1 MSHEHRSPLPRPS
14 YEDPRDG
21 APDRPAYPPAPPVRP
36 PARWGSH
43 RLSGGVPAPGGP
55 GHGVPASPA
64 PGAPAAPAHGHG
76 VPGGAGG
83 FGAPPAPGYPDPVG
97 GGFGPTHGTPAAPGG
112 FGAAAAP
119 GGFGAAAAPGGFGAL
134 AAPGG
139 PAAPAGFGGPA
150 SAPPFAPPE
159 PPGPGTASRWSG
171 LGTATPGYGAPAAP
185 AYEAP
190 ATPGYGAPAAPGY
203 GAPAAQGYEAPAAP
217 AYGAPP
223 APGYGAPTSARPG
236 TPGSYGAPD
245 TPGYGAPD
253 SPGYGVSGTPGYGAR
268 DTPGYGA
275 AGPAP
280 ASWSGADASE
290 ASADGYS
297 NQAVYHQIRQ
307 AVVHRVQ
314 YANALHASHY
324 WDLRRT
330 KPVGPHALVF
340 LYACL
345 DPRFAD
351 PRRPYYEIKAASR
364 LFRDGSEV
372 QDLPALLAE
381 LCEIAEG
388 YLADGGIFDPVAQM
402 TQAGEPMPAEARYV
416 GVSVSTLLGTGD
428 ETGDA
433 PPGAGGMGIPGRNLV
448 VMSDDNLLVVERPAR
463 AHEQVVVHSTCPHY
477 SGGGVEY
484 RSWLPLSPEHQ
495 VHPAWRWLQ
504 HLNQLVMTGQERKAA
519 MAGTVAGRR
528 RR

>member
-43 RLSGGVPAPGGP
+43 RLSGGVPAPGGSP
-55 GHGVPASPA
+55 GHGVPAGPA
-64 PGAPAAPAHGHG
+64 HGAPAAPAHGHG
-76 VPGGAGG
+76 VPGAAGG
-83 FGAPPAPGYPDPVG
+83 FGAPPAFGYPDPVG
-97 GGFGPTHGTPAAPGG
+97 SGGFGPTHGAPAAPGD
-112 FGAAAAP
+112 
-119 GGFGAAAAPGGFGAL
+119 
-134 AAPGG
+134 
-139 PAAPAGFGGPA
+139 FGGRV
-150 SAPPFAPPE
+150 SPPQFAPPE
-159 PPGPGTASRWSG
+159 PAGAGAAPRWSG

-190 ATPGYGAPAAPGY
+190 AAPGHGPFTSARPGTPGGYRAPDTPGYGAPGAPGYGAPDTSGYGAPAAPGY
-203 GAPAAQGYEAPAAP
+203 GA
-217 AYGAPP
+217 
-223 APGYGAPTSARPG
+223 T
-236 TPGSYGAPD
+236 
-245 TPGYGAPD
+245 
-253 SPGYGVSGTPGYGAR
+253 
-268 DTPGYGA
+268 
-275 AGPAP
+275 GPAT

-345 DPRFAD
+345 DARFAD

-388 YLADGGIFDPVAQM
+388 YLADGGVFDPVAQM

-428 ETGDA
+428 EAGA
-433 PPGAGGMGIPGRNLV
+433 ALPGAGGMGIPGRNLV

-519 MAGTVAGRR
+519 MTGAVAGRR

>member
-1 MSHEHRSPLPRPS
+1 MSHEPRSPLPHPS
-14 YEDPRDG
+14 YEDLRGG

-43 RLSGGVPAPGGP
+43 RLSGGAPAPGGP
-55 GHGVPASPA
+55 GHGVPAGPVH
-64 PGAPAAPAHGHG
+64 GAPAAPAGGYG
-76 VPGGAGG
+76 VPAAGGFATGPDHPATAGDFGPAETRHPGGAGSTGG
-83 FGAPPAPGYPDPVG
+83 FGAAPAPGYRDPVATANFDPAYGAPAAPGSFG
-97 GGFGPTHGTPAAPGG
+97 GPVAPGG
-112 FGAAAAP
+112 FGS
-119 GGFGAAAAPGGFGAL
+119 
-134 AAPGG
+134 
-139 PAAPAGFGGPA
+139 PATAGGFGGPTA
-150 SAPPFAPPE
+150 AHRFAPPE
-159 PPGPGTASRWSG
+159 PPGHGAAFRGSG
-171 LGTATPGYGAPAAP
+171 LGAA
-185 AYEAP
+185 
-190 ATPGYGAPAAPGY
+190 
-203 GAPAAQGYEAPAAP
+203 AAP
-217 AYGAPP
+217 AYGAPASAHP
-223 APGYGAPTSARPG
+223 VTPGGYGAP
-236 TPGSYGAPD
+236 GA
-245 TPGYGAPD
+245 A
-253 SPGYGVSGTPGYGAR
+253 
-268 DTPGYGA
+268 GYGA

-280 ASWSGADASE
+280 ASWSAGDAPG

-297 NQAVYHQIRQ
+297 NQAVHHQIRQ

-340 LYACL
+340 LYASL

-364 LFRDGSEV
+364 LFRDGSDV

-388 YLADGGIFDPVAQM
+388 YLAGGGVFDPVAQM

-416 GVSVSTLLGTGD
+416 GVSVSTLLGSGD
-428 ETGDA
+428 EAGGA
-433 PPGAGGMGIPGRNLV
+433 LPGAGGMGIPGRSLV

-504 HLNQLVMTGQERKAA
+504 RLNELVMTGQERKAA
-519 MAGTVAGRR
+519 LAGTVGGRR

>member
-14 YEDPRDG
+14 YEDLRG
-21 APDRPAYPPAPPVRP
+21 GGPDRPAHPPAPPVRP
-36 PARWGSH
+36 PARWGSR
-43 RLSGGVPAPGGP
+43 RLSGGAPAPGGP
-55 GHGVPASPA
+55 DHGVPASPA
-64 PGAPAAPAHGHG
+64 HGAPAAPAHGYG
-76 VPGGAGG
+76 VPGAAGG

-97 GGFGPTHGTPAAPGG
+97 GGGFGPTY
-112 FGAAAAP
+112 GA
-119 GGFGAAAAPGGFGAL
+119 
-134 AAPGG
+134 
-139 PAAPAGFGGPA
+139 PA
-150 SAPPFAPPE
+150 SAPRFAPPE
-159 PPGPGTASRWSG
+159 PPGHGAAPHWSG
-171 LGTATPGYGAPAAP
+171 LGTAAPGYGAPATAAYEAP
-185 AYEAP
+185 AAPGYGVPATPAYAAP
-190 ATPGYGAPAAPGY
+190 ATPGYGAPASAQPGTPGGY
-203 GAPAAQGYEAPAAP
+203 GAP
-217 AYGAPP
+217 GA
-223 APGYGAPTSARPG
+223 
-236 TPGSYGAPD
+236 
-245 TPGYGAPD
+245 
-253 SPGYGVSGTPGYGAR
+253 
-268 DTPGYGA
+268 PGYGA

-290 ASADGYS
+290 ANVDGYS

-340 LYACL
+340 LYACP

-388 YLADGGIFDPVAQM
+388 YLAGGGVFDPVAQM

-428 ETGDA
+428 EAGA
-433 PPGAGGMGIPGRNLV
+433 AQPGSGGMGIPGRNLV

-463 AHEQVVVHSTCPHY
+463 AHEQVVVHSTSPHY

>member
-14 YEDPRDG
+14 YEDLRG
-21 APDRPAYPPAPPVRP
+21 GGPDRPANPPAPPVRP
-36 PARWGSH
+36 PARWGSR
-43 RLSGGVPAPGGP
+43 RLSGGAPAPGGP
-55 GHGVPASPA
+55 DHGVPASPA
-64 PGAPAAPAHGHG
+64 HGAPAAPAHGYG
-76 VPGGAGG
+76 VPGAGGG
-83 FGAPPAPGYPDPVG
+83 FGAPPAPGYPDPSG
-97 GGFGPTHGTPAAPGG
+97 GGFGPAY
-112 FGAAAAP
+112 GA
-119 GGFGAAAAPGGFGAL
+119 
-134 AAPGG
+134 
-139 PAAPAGFGGPA
+139 PA
-150 SAPPFAPPE
+150 SAPRFAPPE
-159 PPGPGTASRWSG
+159 PPVHGAAPRWSG
-171 LGTATPGYGAPAAP
+171 LGTAAPGYGAPATP
-185 AYEAP
+185 AYAAP
-190 ATPGYGAPAAPGY
+190 ATPGYGAPASAHPGTPGGY
-203 GAPAAQGYEAPAAP
+203 GAP
-217 AYGAPP
+217 GA
-223 APGYGAPTSARPG
+223 
-236 TPGSYGAPD
+236 
-245 TPGYGAPD
+245 
-253 SPGYGVSGTPGYGAR
+253 
-268 DTPGYGA
+268 PGYGA

-290 ASADGYS
+290 ANVDGYS

-388 YLADGGIFDPVAQM
+388 YLAGGGVFDPVAQM

-428 ETGDA
+428 EAGA
-433 PPGAGGMGIPGRNLV
+433 AQPGSGGMGIPGRNLV

-504 HLNQLVMTGQERKAA
+504 HLNRLVMTGQERKAA

>member
-1 MSHEHRSPLPRPS
+1 MSYEHRSPRPRPS

-36 PARWGSH
+36 PARWGSR
-43 RLSGGVPAPGGP
+43 RLSGDAPAPGGP
-55 GHGVPASPA
+55 DHGVPASRA
-64 PGAPAAPAHGHG
+64 HGAPAAPAHGYG
-76 VPGGAGG
+76 VPGAAGG
-83 FGAPPAPGYPDPVG
+83 FGAPPAPGHPDPVG
-97 GGFGPTHGTPAAPGG
+97 GGFGSPAAPGG
-112 FGAAAAP
+112 FGAPAVP
-119 GGFGAAAAPGGFGAL
+119 GGFGAP

-139 PAAPAGFGGPA
+139 PAAPVGFGGPA
-150 SAPPFAPPE
+150 SAPQFAPPA
-159 PPGPGTASRWSG
+159 PPGHGTAPRWSG
-171 LGTATPGYGAPAAP
+171 LGTATPAYEAPAPP

-190 ATPGYGAPAAPGY
+190 APPAYEAPAPPGYGAPAA
-203 GAPAAQGYEAPAAP
+203 
-217 AYGAPP
+217 
-223 APGYGAPTSARPG
+223 ARPG
-236 TPGSYGAPD
+236 TPGGYGAPD
-245 TPGYGAPD
+245 TPGYGAP
-253 SPGYGVSGTPGYGAR
+253 GTSGYGAPG
-268 DTPGYGA
+268 TPGYGA

-280 ASWSGADASE
+280 TGWSGADASE
-290 ASADGYS
+290 ASVDGYS

-340 LYACL
+340 LYACP

-388 YLADGGIFDPVAQM
+388 YLADGGVFDPVAQM

-416 GVSVSTLLGTGD
+416 GVSVSTLLDTGD
-428 ETGDA
+428 EAGA
-433 PPGAGGMGIPGRNLV
+433 GQPGAGGMGIPGRNLV

>member
-21 APDRPAYPPAPPVRP
+21 ATDRPAYPPTPPVRP

-55 GHGVPASPA
+55 GHGVPAGPA
-64 PGAPAAPAHGHG
+64 HGAPAAPAHGHG
-76 VPGGAGG
+76 VPGAAGG
-83 FGAPPAPGYPDPVG
+83 FGAPPAFGYPDPVG
-97 GGFGPTHGTPAAPGG
+97 SGGFGPAHGAPAAPGDFGAPAAPGG
-112 FGAAAAP
+112 FGTAAP
-119 GGFGAAAAPGGFGAL
+119 GGFGA
-134 AAPGG
+134 

-150 SAPPFAPPE
+150 SAPQFAPPE
-159 PPGPGTASRWSG
+159 PSDPGAAPRWSG
-171 LGTATPGYGAPAAP
+171 LGTATPGYGAPATP
-185 AYEAP
+185 AYETP
-190 ATPGYGAPAAPGY
+190 ATPGHGASP
-203 GAPAAQGYEAPAAP
+203 
-217 AYGAPP
+217 
-223 APGYGAPTSARPG
+223 SARPG
-236 TPGSYGAPD
+236 TPCGYRAPD
-245 TPGYGAPD
+245 TPGYRAPD
-253 SPGYGVSGTPGYGAR
+253 TPGYGAR

-280 ASWSGADASE
+280 ASWSGADPSE

-345 DPRFAD
+345 DARFAD
-351 PRRPYYEIKAASR
+351 PRRPYYEIRAASR

-388 YLADGGIFDPVAQM
+388 YLADGGVFDPVAQM

-428 ETGDA
+428 EAGA
-433 PPGAGGMGIPGRNLV
+433 ALPGAGGMGIPGRNLV

>member
-1 MSHEHRSPLPRPS
+1 MSHEHRSPLSRPS

-36 PARWGSH
+36 PARWGS
-43 RLSGGVPAPGGP
+43 RRPSGGLPAPGGP
-55 GHGVPASPA
+55 GPAGPASPA
-64 PGAPAAPAHGHG
+64 YGAPAAPAHGYG
-76 VPGGAGG
+76 VPGAAGG

-97 GGFGPTHGTPAAPGG
+97 GGFGAPAAPGG
-112 FGAAAAP
+112 FGAPAAP
-119 GGFGAAAAPGGFGAL
+119 G
-134 AAPGG
+134 
-139 PAAPAGFGGPA
+139 A
-150 SAPPFAPPE
+150 SPPHFAPPE
-159 PPGPGTASRWSG
+159 PPGAGGAPRWSG
-171 LGTATPGYGAPAAP
+171 LATATPGYGAPAAP
-185 AYEAP
+185 AFQAP
-190 ATPGYGAPAAPGY
+190 AP
-203 GAPAAQGYEAPAAP
+203 P
-217 AYGAPP
+217 AYGAPATP
-223 APGYGAPTSARPG
+223 DYGAPG
-236 TPGSYGAPD
+236 
-245 TPGYGAPD
+245 
-253 SPGYGVSGTPGYGAR
+253 
-268 DTPGYGA
+268 TPGYGA

-280 ASWSGADASE
+280 ASWSGAAASE

-351 PRRPYYEIKAASR
+351 PRRLYYEIKAASR

-388 YLADGGIFDPVAQM
+388 YLADGGVFDPVAQM

-428 ETGDA
+428 EAGA
-433 PPGAGGMGIPGRNLV
+433 GLPGAGGMGIPGRNLV

-484 RSWLPLSPEHQ
+484 RSWLPLTPEHQ

-519 MAGTVAGRR
+519 MDGTVAGRR

>member
-1 MSHEHRSPLPRPS
+1 M
-14 YEDPRDG
+14 
-21 APDRPAYPPAPPVRP
+21 PV
-36 PARWGSH
+36 A
-43 RLSGGVPAPGGP
+43 
-55 GHGVPASPA
+55 
-64 PGAPAAPAHGHG
+64 
-76 VPGGAGG
+76 
-83 FGAPPAPGYPDPVG
+83 
-97 GGFGPTHGTPAAPGG
+97 
-112 FGAAAAP
+112 
-119 GGFGAAAAPGGFGAL
+119 
-134 AAPGG
+134 
-139 PAAPAGFGGPA
+139 FGGPA
-150 SAPPFAPPE
+150 SAPQFAPPE
-159 PPGPGTASRWSG
+159 PPAHGIAPRWSG
-171 LGTATPGYGAPAAP
+171 LGTATPAYEAPAPP

-190 ATPGYGAPAAPGY
+190 ATPGYGAPAA
-203 GAPAAQGYEAPAAP
+203 
-217 AYGAPP
+217 
-223 APGYGAPTSARPG
+223 ARPG
-236 TPGSYGAPD
+236 TPGGYGAPG
-245 TPGYGAPD
+245 TPGYGAP
-253 SPGYGVSGTPGYGAR
+253 G
-268 DTPGYGA
+268 TPGYGA

-280 ASWSGADASE
+280 AGWSDASE

-388 YLADGGIFDPVAQM
+388 YLADGGVFDPVAQM

-428 ETGDA
+428 EAGA
-433 PPGAGGMGIPGRNLV
+433 GLPGAGGMGIPGRNLV

-504 HLNQLVMTGQERKAA
+504 HLNQLVMAGQERKAA

>member
-1 MSHEHRSPLPRPS
+1 MSHEHRSPLPHPS
-14 YEDPRDG
+14 YEDPRG
-21 APDRPAYPPAPPVRP
+21 GGPDRPAYPPAPPVRP

-43 RLSGGVPAPGGP
+43 RLSGGAPTPGGP
-55 GHGVPASPA
+55 GQGVPAH
-64 PGAPAAPAHGHG
+64 GAPTAPAHGYG
-76 VPGGAGG
+76 VPGAAGG
-83 FGAPPAPGYPDPVG
+83 FGAPPAPGYPDPAAG
-97 GGFGPTHGTPAAPGG
+97 GGFGPTYGAPAPGG
-112 FGAAAAP
+112 FGAPTAP
-119 GGFGAAAAPGGFGAL
+119 GGFGAPAAPGGS
-134 AAPGG
+134 
-139 PAAPAGFGGPA
+139 AAPAGFGGPA
-150 SAPPFAPPE
+150 AAPRFAPPE
-159 PPGPGTASRWSG
+159 YPGHGAAPRRSG
-171 LGTATPGYGAPAAP
+171 LGTAVPAHEAPATP

-190 ATPGYGAPAAPGY
+190 ASAHPGMPGGYGAPG
-203 GAPAAQGYEAPAAP
+203 
-217 AYGAPP
+217 
-223 APGYGAPTSARPG
+223 
-236 TPGSYGAPD
+236 
-245 TPGYGAPD
+245 
-253 SPGYGVSGTPGYGAR
+253 
-268 DTPGYGA
+268 TPGYGA

-290 ASADGYS
+290 ANADGYS

-345 DPRFAD
+345 DPRSAD

-388 YLADGGIFDPVAQM
+388 YLAGGGVFDPVAQM
-402 TQAGEPMPAEARYV
+402 TQASEPMPAEARYV
-416 GVSVSTLLGTGD
+416 GVSVSTLLGAGD
-428 ETGDA
+428 EAGA
-433 PPGAGGMGIPGRNLV
+433 ALPGAGGMGIPGRNLV

>member
-1 MSHEHRSPLPRPS
+1 MSHEHRSPLPHPS
-14 YEDPRDG
+14 YEDLRG
-21 APDRPAYPPAPPVRP
+21 GGPDRPAYPPAPPVRP
-36 PARWGSH
+36 PARWGSR
-43 RLSGGVPAPGGP
+43 RLSGGAPAPGGP
-55 GHGVPASPA
+55 DHGVPASPA
-64 PGAPAAPAHGHG
+64 HGAPAAPAHGYG
-76 VPGGAGG
+76 VPGAGGG

-97 GGFGPTHGTPAAPGG
+97 GGFGPTY
-112 FGAAAAP
+112 GA
-119 GGFGAAAAPGGFGAL
+119 
-134 AAPGG
+134 
-139 PAAPAGFGGPA
+139 PA
-150 SAPPFAPPE
+150 SAPRFAPPE
-159 PPGPGTASRWSG
+159 PPGHGAAPRWSG
-171 LGTATPGYGAPAAP
+171 LGT
-185 AYEAP
+185 
-190 ATPGYGAPAAPGY
+190 AAPGY
-203 GAPAAQGYEAPAAP
+203 GAPATPAYAAP
-217 AYGAPP
+217 ATPGYDAPASAHP
-223 APGYGAPTSARPG
+223 GTPGGYGAP
-236 TPGSYGAPD
+236 GA
-245 TPGYGAPD
+245 
-253 SPGYGVSGTPGYGAR
+253 
-268 DTPGYGA
+268 PGYGA

-290 ASADGYS
+290 ANVDGYS

-388 YLADGGIFDPVAQM
+388 YLAGSGVFDPVAQM

-416 GVSVSTLLGTGD
+416 GVSVSTLLGTGG
-428 ETGDA
+428 EAGA
-433 PPGAGGMGIPGRNLV
+433 VQPGSGGMGIPGRNLV

>member
-1 MSHEHRSPLPRPS
+1 MSYEHRSPLPRPS

-21 APDRPAYPPAPPVRP
+21 APDRPAYPPPSPARP
-36 PARWGSH
+36 PALWGSH
-43 RLSGGVPAPGGP
+43 RLSGGAPAAGGP
-55 GHGVPASPA
+55 GHGIPASPA
-64 PGAPAAPAHGHG
+64 HGAPAPPTRGHG
-76 VPGGAGG
+76 VPGAGD
-83 FGAPPAPGYPDPVG
+83 FAAAPAPGYPDPVAG
-97 GGFGPTHGTPAAPGG
+97 GGFGPTY
-112 FGAAAAP
+112 
-119 GGFGAAAAPGGFGAL
+119 
-134 AAPGG
+134 GG
-139 PAAPAGFGGPA
+139 PAAGGFGGPA
-150 SAPPFAPPE
+150 SAPRFAPPE
-159 PPGPGTASRWSG
+159 APGPGAAPRRSG
-171 LGTATPGYGAPAAP
+171 LGAA
-185 AYEAP
+185 
-190 ATPGYGAPAAPGY
+190 
-203 GAPAAQGYEAPAAP
+203 AAP
-217 AYGAPP
+217 AYGAPATP
-223 APGYGAPTSARPG
+223 AHGAPATPAYGAPATPAYAAPATPAHG
-236 TPGSYGAPD
+236 APAAAHPVTPGSYGAPD
-245 TPGYGAPD
+245 A
-253 SPGYGVSGTPGYGAR
+253 
-268 DTPGYGA
+268 PGYGA
-275 AGPAP
+275 AGPAR
-280 ASWSGADASE
+280 ASWSAGDASE

-340 LYACL
+340 LYASL
-345 DPRFAD
+345 DSRFAD

-364 LFRDGSEV
+364 LFRDGSDV

-381 LCEIAEG
+381 LCEIADD
-388 YLADGGIFDPVAQM
+388 YLAGGGVFDPVAQM

-428 ETGDA
+428 EAGDA
-433 PPGAGGMGIPGRNLV
+433 LPGPGGMGIPGRNLV

-463 AHEQVVVHSTCPHY
+463 AHEQVVVYSTCPHF

-504 HLNQLVMTGQERKAA
+504 RLNQLVMTGQERKAA
-519 MAGTVAGRR
+519 MAGTVGGRR